1 MNIKLLTEHHLEF
14 LSLKGGCTGSSESTS
29 QSRINLECI
38 HYVGFIAVLE
48 EAFDLCD
55 HDKNGT
61 ICSSELGLVLRA
73 LGFNPTDKEVKN
85 MVKEID
91 KNSTYI
97 LILLPNR
104 LYTE

>member
-1 MNIKLLTEHHLEF
+1 MHL
-14 LSLKGGCTGSSESTS
+14 
-29 QSRINLECI
+29 INSGVK

-91 KNSTYI
+91 KNSMYI
-97 LILLPNR
+97 FISLIHVPP
-104 LYTE
+104 